1 MKIGRPGIHLSHKL
15 RDQDAA
21 CINGK
26 CIRVSKLIKNDPL
39 LLWKA
44 IHSRDSEI
52 SLVRPTYFKLKNKVK
67 ELYPDEVQAVYKRY
81 MKYKTKRK
89 LDKEIR
95 SGVFKTS
102 KSKFSRLKL
111 D

>member
-1 MKIGRPGIHLSHKL
+1 
-15 RDQDAA
+15 
-21 CINGK
+21 
-26 CIRVSKLIKNDPL
+26 
-39 LLWKA
+39 LLWRA
-44 IHSRDSEI
+44 IHSRDNEI

-67 ELYPDEVQAVYKRY
+67 ELYPDEVKAVCKRY

-89 LDKEIR
+89 MDKEIR

-102 KSKFSRLKL
+102 KSKFNRLKL